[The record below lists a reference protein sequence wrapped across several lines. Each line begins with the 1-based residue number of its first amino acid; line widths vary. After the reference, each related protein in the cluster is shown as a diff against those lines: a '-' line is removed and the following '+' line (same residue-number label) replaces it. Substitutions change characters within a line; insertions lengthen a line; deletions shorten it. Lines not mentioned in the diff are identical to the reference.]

1 MTLRIEKISSDRGT
15 LVLLAGR
22 FRPEHI
28 DEIEALLEGSEGE
41 ITIDIGDLTLIGVEG
56 VRFLN
61 TCSRKGMRIVN
72 ATPYISGWMKRERT
86 RRIDA

>member
-22 FRPEHI
+22 LRPEHI
-28 DEIEALLEGSEGE
+28 DEVEALLAASEGE
-41 ITIDIGDLTLIGVEG
+41 ITIDIGDLTLISVEG

-72 ATPYISGWMKRERT
+72 ATPYISGWMNRERT
-86 RRIDA
+86 QRD